1 MFRSIKINGTS
12 GTKAEFNPVT
22 IGMWRTIIY
31 SWIMVTYGTMH
42 TRLHYLKKKK
52 HEPLFDLYESRVLDL
67 TSFQKIFPFFHYLNY
82 KTKSEM
88 AIPYATLQSFGR
100 FDN

>member
-1 MFRSIKINGTS
+1 MDHGNIWYHAYTS
-12 GTKAEFNPVT
+12 SLF
-22 IGMWRTIIY
+22 
-31 SWIMVTYGTMH
+31 
-42 TRLHYLKKKK
+42 KKKK
-52 HEPLFDLYESRVLDL
+52 HEPLFDLYESRVLNL
-67 TSFQKIFPFFHYLNY
+67 TSIQKIFPFFHYLNY